1 MLTPEASPMTIP
13 ITELLVR
20 AEARHQA
27 AERASRDA
35 RAALKRFI
43 DLQDA
48 ACVENIT
55 DPAAL
60 QRVDA
65 LALANRQ
72 ARDELTAATSALG
85 EIRAA
90 APDEAVPATRPTQH
104 H

>member
-1 MLTPEASPMTIP
+1 MLPPEATPMTIP
-13 ITELLVR
+13 ITGLLAG

-48 ACVENIT
+48 AGVESIT

-65 LALANRQ
+65 LALANRE
-72 ARDELTAATSALG
+72 ARDELTAAAGALG

-90 APDEAVPATRPTQH
+90 AGDETVMTARSAER
-104 H
+104 